1 MAIARKRWNITAST
15 CMAQTLCLM
24 PFRGSPGQEQVKEDW
39 NDKIMHGSVQLGTT
53 MLMGSDG
60 GCTEDGAKGMSGCCV
75 CLTRDTPKAAERAF
89 DALARDGNIQMP
101 LAETFWAKRFGML
114 KDQFGVAWMVN
125 CLKEPAY
132 NSPCLPAP
140 HQTRRGQ

>member
-1 MAIARKRWNITAST
+1 MRIEPYLQFNGN
-15 CMAQTLCLM
+15 CAQAMEYYRQHLHGTDLCLM

-39 NDKIMHGSVQLGTT
+39 YDKIMHGSVQLGPT

-60 GCTEDGAKGMSGCCV
+60 GCTEDGAKGMSGCSV
-75 CLTRDTPKAAERAF
+75 CLTLDTPEEAERAF

-101 LAETFWAKRFGML
+101 LEETFWAKRFGML

-125 CLKEPAY
+125 CLKEPA
-132 NSPCLPAP
+132 
-140 HQTRRGQ
+140 